1 MLSSFS
7 QKSGGNEF
15 THDMAKL
22 GTVLINEGNP
32 LPFWFSVEQYRES
45 TEVGTGTQ
53 APYTEDDK
61 EGTRYTTG
69 TTGEKV
75 TLLTTPVYYLDESP
89 VSFDYSSDNPTEIN
103 VDPVGN
109 VVYAVPP
116 ETTASAVIT
125 ITGTSEGISVK
136 RTVNITLTLTGS
148 SIIEV
153 IEGGVAGS
161 ARKALSDPI
170 DNALTGANPATQQLI
185 YTSQD
190 HVTPAYV
197 RNTNFFLQ
205 STHAEALTC
214 ASPWNSTGGNKRAGT
229 AITPRHAVCANHYPI
244 PVGAKL
250 RFIASDNTVVER
262 TVVQA
267 SNIIFSNPLYPPREN
282 SNDVW
287 LMLLDSDLPTSIK
300 PCKLFPYDYEAYL
313 PDGATTEGGNS
324 IPLLALDYSE
334 NGLVLDYLG
343 KNGPLI
349 PPTPFAL
356 YIQPQ
361 LPDRLAFYEQVVVGD
376 SGNPI
381 FAAIGSELWLM
392 STFTGATG
400 GPSYGGLTSELNAM
414 ITTLDTLQGD
424 ITGHTVTVGDL
435 SSYTNYS

>member
-1 MLSSFS
+1 
-7 QKSGGNEF
+7 
-15 THDMAKL
+15 MATL
-22 GTVLINEGNP
+22 GTVKINEGRA
-32 LPFWFSVEQYRES
+32 LPFWFDIEQYRQG
-45 TEVGTGTQ
+45 TEVVAGTQ

-61 EGTRYTTG
+61 EGTRYTTA

-75 TLLTTPVYYLDESP
+75 TLLVTPVYYLNDS
-89 VSFDYSSDNPTEIN
+89 VILFDYSSDNPTEIN

-136 RTVNITLTLTGS
+136 RTVNITLTLSGS

-170 DNALTGANPATQQLI
+170 DNALTGANPATQQKV

-190 HVTPAYV
+190 HTTPTYV
-197 RNTNFFLQ
+197 RNTSFFLQ

-214 ASPWNSTGGNKRAGT
+214 VSPWNSMQAGKRAGT
-229 AITPRHAVCANHYPI
+229 AITPRHAVCANHYRI

-250 RFIASDNTVVER
+250 RFVASDNTVVER

-267 SNIIFSNPLYPPREN
+267 ANIIFSNPLYPHTTL

-287 LMLLDSDLPTSIK
+287 FMLLDSDLPASIT

-313 PDGATTEGGNS
+313 PDGTTTEGGNS

-343 KNGPLI
+343 KNGPVI
-349 PPTPFAL
+349 PSTPFAL
-356 YIQPQ
+356 YIQPT
-361 LPDRLAFYEQVVVGD
+361 LPDRLAFYDQIIPGD

-392 STFTGATG
+392 STFTGSTG
-400 GPSYGGLTSELNAM
+400 GPSYGGLVSELNAM

-435 SSYTNYS
+435 SSYPTY